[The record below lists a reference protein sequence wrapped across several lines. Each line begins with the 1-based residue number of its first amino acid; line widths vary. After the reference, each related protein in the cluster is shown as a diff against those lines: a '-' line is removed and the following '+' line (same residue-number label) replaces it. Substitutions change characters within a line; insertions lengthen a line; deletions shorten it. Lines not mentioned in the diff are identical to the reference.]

1 MSVAAPPKPK
11 VERKAWT
18 GQSIPRKEDQRLVQG
33 KGQFVD
39 DLKRHG
45 MGYVQLVRSPYGH
58 ARIKRID
65 VSRAQALPD
74 VYGTLVGAE
83 VQELTQPYI
92 QLALP
97 PANQIKDYCLA
108 VNKVRFA
115 GEPVAAVV
123 ARTRNLARDAADLVE
138 VEYEPLPALVEAEQ
152 ALTPD
157 APRVHDNV
165 GSNVVWSGVYDW
177 GDIEGALA
185 RADRVLRIKRLHFHR
200 FSSTPLEC
208 NAAVAEFDRGAE
220 QFTFFCNNQMPQFAS
235 MFMSPALGVPID
247 KMRFVTQDIGGGF
260 GNKITSYPYLTI
272 LALLARKLDRPVKWT
287 ETRHEHNSASAHGNE
302 RIFLDIE
309 VPVMNDGTIL
319 GFKMRALDDCGAYPR
334 YEPLGCVIWAQV
346 SPGCYRFRD
355 IRVEYTEVLTNKC
368 PVGPN
373 RGYSRLQHQWAIER
387 MVDLV
392 AQEMGFDPVDLRRKN
407 YVRAEDFPYETPN
420 KCVYDSGD
428 YARCLDAAL
437 ELIDYRGA
445 RRRQQ
450 EARDSGKLI
459 GIGIGSTLDS
469 GTNNFG
475 QARLLN
481 PYLPFSGNG
490 EVAIA
495 KLDLYGELVIT
506 MGTVPQGQ
514 GHETTAAQVV
524 ADILNCSPDQVHV
537 AVGHDTERNS
547 HTGFS
552 GTYASQFAVSGIGAV
567 RGATEKL
574 KAEMIQ
580 LAAAVW
586 QVPGAKIELRDGAA
600 VAGGDESKRMTF
612 SDMANLVHANNATLP
627 PDLDV
632 SLNCRYVY
640 RPPFK
645 VPDVETK
652 TGNLTLTYATQIH
665 AAVVEVDRD
674 TGETRILDYAAVDDC
689 GTRIH
694 PQIVEGQVHGAAGLG
709 IGAAMTETFEYD
721 REGQLLSS
729 TFMDYG
735 PATALDVPDIK
746 TGYIES
752 PSPFSFN
759 GAKGMGEGGGAPLHT
774 ICSAIQD
781 AVRQVGGGVVDD
793 SHNPSERVYRLIH
806 EPEATRQLVS
816 VERRREGRR

>member
-1 MSVAAPPKPK
+1 
-11 VERKAWT
+11 
-18 GQSIPRKEDQRLVQG
+18 
-33 KGQFVD
+33 
-39 DLKRHG
+39 
-45 MGYVQLVRSPYGH
+45 
-58 ARIKRID
+58 
-65 VSRAQALPD
+65 
-74 VYGTLVGAE
+74 
-83 VQELTQPYI
+83 
-92 QLALP
+92 
-97 PANQIKDYCLA
+97 
-108 VNKVRFA
+108 
-115 GEPVAAVV
+115 
-123 ARTRNLARDAADLVE
+123 
-138 VEYEPLPALVEAEQ
+138 
-152 ALTPD
+152 
-157 APRVHDNV
+157 
-165 GSNVVWSGVYDW
+165 
-177 GDIEGALA
+177 
-185 RADRVLRIKRLHFHR
+185 
-200 FSSTPLEC
+200 
-208 NAAVAEFDRGAE
+208 
-220 QFTFFCNNQMPQFAS
+220 
-235 MFMSPALGVPID
+235 
-247 KMRFVTQDIGGGF
+247 
-260 GNKITSYPYLTI
+260 
-272 LALLARKLDRPVKWT
+272 
-287 ETRHEHNSASAHGNE
+287 
-302 RIFLDIE
+302 
-309 VPVMNDGTIL
+309 MNDGPIL

-334 YEPLGCVIWAQV
+334 YEPLGAVIWAQV

-355 IRVEYTEVLTNKC
+355 IRVEYTEVVTNKC

-373 RGYSRLQHQWAIER
+373 RGYSRLQHQWAVER

-392 AQEMGFDPVDLRRKN
+392 AQEMGFDPVELRKKN

-450 EARDSGKLI
+450 EASHSGKLI

-475 QARLLN
+475 QSRLLN

-495 KLDLYGELVIT
+495 KLDLYGELVIM

-524 ADILNCSPDQVHV
+524 ADLLNCSPEQVHV

-552 GTYASQFAVSGIGAV
+552 GTYASQFAVSGVGAV

-574 KAEMIQ
+574 KAEMVQ

-586 QVPGAKIELRDGAA
+586 RLPESAIELQDGAA
-600 VAGGDESKRMTF
+600 VASGDESKRMTF

-665 AAVVEVDRD
+665 AAVVEVDKD

-709 IGAAMTETFEYD
+709 IGAAMTENFEYD
-721 REGQLLSS
+721 QEGQLLSS
-729 TFMDYG
+729 TFMDDG
-735 PATALDVPDIK
+735 PATARDVPDIK

-793 SHNPSERVYRLIH
+793 SHNNSERVYRLIH
-806 EPEATRQLVS
+806 EPDATRQLVS
-816 VERRREGRR
+816 VETHRQGRR